1 MRSQDDR
8 RRRFEQLAGE
18 VFEPLQRYLRRRLPA
33 SDVEDVF
40 ADVLLTLWR
49 RIDAIPGERPL
60 PWCYGVARRTLANH
74 RRTNR
79 RHLAL
84 VGRLSAQPQSFPAP
98 DPTDL
103 DGDPAL
109 ASALATLPPP
119 DREILYLWAWE
130 ELEPREIALVL
141 ESTPNAVSL
150 RLSRARHKLAD
161 AMNRQ
166 DAATPGH
173 RGSNSTEEQ
182 R

>member
-8 RRRFEQLAGE
+8 RRRFEDVAGE

-40 ADVLLTLWR
+40 ADVMLTLWR
-49 RIDAIPGERPL
+49 RVDDIPVTQPL

-74 RRTNR
+74 HRSRR

-84 VGRLSAQPQSFPAP
+84 VGRLASQPPSWLAP
-98 DPTDL
+98 DPADL
-103 DGDPAL
+103 GGDPAL
-109 ASALATLPPP
+109 VSALVTLPTP
-119 DREILYLWAWE
+119 DQEILYLWAWE
-130 ELEPREIALVL
+130 QLEPREIASVL

-150 RLSRARHKLAD
+150 RLSRARQKLAD
-161 AMNRQ
+161 AVMRQ
-166 DAATPGH
+166 NAAASGH